1 MAWTAPMTAVA
12 GSVFTA
18 AQFNASIRDN
28 LNECPAA
35 KATTP
40 GGYFTVS
47 DTNQVAQRVYGDAI
61 VETSEATT
69 STTYTALATAGPSV
83 TVTSGPQLIIH
94 TTADL
99 VCNTAGQTA
108 RMTFNISGAS
118 SIAENDI
125 RALKN
130 TSTTNL
136 RATVTTVMTVT
147 PGVNTVTMVYR
158 TSGTSTATFANR
170 RLIVLP
176 Y

>member
-1 MAWTAPMTAVA
+1 MTAVA

-18 AQFNASIRDN
+18 AQFNTHIRDN
-28 LNECPAA
+28 LSECPAA
-35 KATTP
+35 KAATP

-47 DTNQVAQRVYGDAI
+47 DTNSVAQRTYADAI
-61 VETSEATT
+61 VETSEGTT
-69 STTYTALATAGPSV
+69 STSYTDLATSGPQV
-83 TVTSGPQLIIH
+83 TVTSGPLLLIF

-108 RMTFNISGAS
+108 RTTFNVSGATT
-118 SIAENDI
+118 IAENDI

-130 TSTTNL
+130 TSTTNI
-136 RATVTTVMTVT
+136 RATTVTVVSVT
-147 PGVNTVTMVYR
+147 PGVNTVKMVYR
-158 TSGTSTATFANR
+158 TSGTSTSTFANR

>member
-1 MAWTAPMTAVA
+1 MTAVA

-18 AQFNASIRDN
+18 AQFNTHLRDN
-28 LNECPAA
+28 LSECPAA

-47 DTNQVAQRVYGDAI
+47 DTNQVTQRTYADAI
-61 VETSEATT
+61 VETSEGTT
-69 STTYTALATAGPSV
+69 STSYADLATAGPQV
-83 TVTSGPQLIIH
+83 TVTSGPLLMVY

-108 RMTFNISGAS
+108 RCTFNVSGAS
-118 SIAENDI
+118 SITESDI

-136 RATVTTVMTVT
+136 RATVTTVITVT
-147 PGVNTVTMVYR
+147 PGVNTVKMVYR
-158 TSGTSTATFANR
+158 TSGSSTATFANR

-176 Y
+176 M

>member
-1 MAWTAPMTAVA
+1 MTAVA

-18 AQFNASIRDN
+18 AQFNAHIRDN

-35 KATTP
+35 KALTP

-47 DTNQVAQRVYGDAI
+47 DSNQVAQRVYADGI
-61 VETSEATT
+61 VETSESTT
-69 STTYTALATAGPSV
+69 STSYTNLATAGPAV

-108 RMTFNISGAS
+108 RTTFNISGAS
-118 SIAENDI
+118 SITENDI

-136 RATVTTVMTVT
+136 RATVTTVMSVT

-170 RLIVLP
+170 RLLVLP

>member
-1 MAWTAPMTAVA
+1 MTAVA

-18 AQFNASIRDN
+18 AQFNQHIRDN
-28 LNECPAA
+28 LSECPAA
-35 KATTP
+35 KAVTP

-47 DTNQVAQRVYGDAI
+47 DTNQVAQRTYADAI
-61 VETSEATT
+61 VETSESTT
-69 STTYTALATAGPSV
+69 STSYVDLATAGPQV
-83 TVTSGPQLIIH
+83 TVTSGPNLIIH

-108 RMTFNISGAS
+108 RTTFNVSGVS
-118 SIAENDI
+118 SITESDI

-136 RATVTTVMTVT
+136 RATVTTVVAVT
-147 PGVNTVTMVYR
+147 PGVNIVKMVYR

-170 RLIVLP
+170 RLLVLP